1 MSQPNHPATP
11 APYTDHAA
19 PGKTPAK
26 PRFSLLV
33 QKCHPLPQGGA
44 AAFGYVHGKISL
56 HEQVHILDP
65 QGNVHTATVELIK
78 IEETKPAP
86 SAKNQYIL
94 LHLKDLAANTAVG
107 RLAVLTDLAP
117 QSVQNSVTVPANP
130 YLTGLLNEYSLL
142 HQDPYYASILLYAVC
157 HAHYMVP
164 VQVSH
169 SPFNVQTNN
178 TAKSTDITFLSLK
191 AEDGSRADFP
201 LFTDMQS
208 FEKWKTAF
216 NEPLP
221 KTVTVKFS
229 HIASLTKENRHGLL
243 INPFGPVSF
252 PMPYDFVQHVTNM
265 EQYRQEFAPA
275 SDSDTPEESDR

>member
-78 IEETKPAP
+78 IDETKPAP

-117 QSVQNSVTVPANP
+117 QSVQNSVTVPQTPTLQGCSTNIRCCIK
-130 YLTGLLNEYSLL
+130 TRTM
-142 HQDPYYASILLYAVC
+142 QASSSMPSAMP
-157 HAHYMVP
+157 YMVL

-169 SPFNVQTNN
+169 S
-178 TAKSTDITFLSLK
+178 L
-191 AEDGSRADFP
+191 
-201 LFTDMQS
+201 
-208 FEKWKTAF
+208 
-216 NEPLP
+216 
-221 KTVTVKFS
+221 
-229 HIASLTKENRHGLL
+229 
-243 INPFGPVSF
+243 
-252 PMPYDFVQHVTNM
+252 
-265 EQYRQEFAPA
+265 
-275 SDSDTPEESDR
+275 